1 MSEIPSLQSYSTDEL
16 EQAKTWPAVA
26 RCLHWLSLPAPE
38 AEHTKLKIARHGLWV
53 RCALAL
59 YFDRATDSDICAF
72 WSDAADLHILEA
84 ARLSRLTELGVAVFA
99 LGKLGAQELN
109 LSSDID
115 VIFVS
120 EERGSEQTK
129 AARDFI
135 RLLSQADEWGFC
147 HRVDADLRP
156 GGSSAPLLVSPTE
169 FENHYGYHGE
179 TWERLALVRLRPI
192 CGSDSIVNDV
202 SAFARSFSYRRH
214 LDYTVF
220 EELRLL
226 LTRIRNEY
234 PPRSKSVFN
243 LKLQAGGIRDI
254 ELLTHALQII
264 HGGRN
269 QSLRTRSTTE
279 SIHRLSAAGLL
290 NTFESQLLSQ
300 TYWRYRAL
308 ENRLQA
314 YDDQQTYVISDPAAV
329 AEVSSLATQVVRVS
343 EASFPKI
350 ETAPELSPEKL
361 VSMGFTQ
368 EVAIHALEELEK
380 SQALSKK
387 SERDE
392 KERRQ
397 FLGNFISSLQK
408 KSADRDLALQQ
419 LVDFTKSIRA
429 KASLF
434 SLLNREPIL
443 LNQIATL
450 FGVSPWAGQ
459 TLSSRPELLDAFLL
473 RQDSAP
479 VQSIEHDIAY
489 ENLSERRLLGELI
502 AVLHFLEDQNLDPY
516 SANLTSLADSI
527 TQDVMQLVTSEV
539 GGEALSLFALGKW
552 GGRELGVRSDL
563 DFVLVSQTT
572 PTDSQQKIARRFLN
586 RLTEAHRGGSIY
598 SVDMRLRPSG
608 KAGPVLISRESLQE
622 HLATKA
628 EAWERQSWLRARCL
642 PSMSLDLNPQTIVL
656 GRPWTEADETQIS
669 DIASQLFKP
678 ISTQPKEIDLKLS
691 HGGLAPIEFA
701 IQAALL
707 RNGPWPSASL
717 DTSTS
722 GMLHFLEGHR
732 EQWRLHGENLS
743 RCYQHLRKVEQA
755 LRIAGDRSGSRL
767 PIVGSEVHRVARMMG
782 VESETLIK
790 ELIATL
796 EESTAI
802 LSRLKEGS

>member
-1 MSEIPSLQSYSTDEL
+1 M
-16 EQAKTWPAVA
+16 
-26 RCLHWLSLPAPE
+26 
-38 AEHTKLKIARHGLWV
+38 ARHESWT

-59 YFDRATDSDICAF
+59 FFNRATDSDVCTF
-72 WSDAADLHILEA
+72 WSNAADRHILEA

-115 VIFVS
+115 IVFVS
-120 EERGSEQTK
+120 EDRGNEQLK
-129 AARDFI
+129 AAREFI
-135 RLLSQADEWGFC
+135 RLLSQVDEWGFC
-147 HRVDADLRP
+147 HRVDVDLRP
-156 GGSSAPLLVSPTE
+156 GGSGAPLLVSPTE

-179 TWERLALVRLRPI
+179 TWERLALVRLRAV
-192 CGSDSIVNDV
+192 CGSDSITGEVTT
-202 SAFARSFSYRRH
+202 FARTFSFRRH

-220 EELRLL
+220 EELQLL

-234 PPRSKSVFN
+234 PPRAKDAFN

-254 ELLTHALQII
+254 ELLTHALQVI

-279 SIHRLSAAGLL
+279 AINKLAAAGLL
-290 NTFESQLLSQ
+290 NTVESQLLNQ
-300 TYWRYRAL
+300 TYWRYRAI

-314 YDDQQTYVISDPAAV
+314 YGDQQTYLVTDPITV
-329 AEVSSLATQVVRVS
+329 AEVSALATQVVRVS

-361 VSMGFTQ
+361 VEMGFTH
-368 EVAIHALEELEK
+368 EVAIHALDELEK

-397 FLGNFISSLQK
+397 FLSNFISCLQK

-489 ENLSERRLLGELI
+489 ENLSERRLLGELL
-502 AVLHFLEDQNLDPY
+502 AVLHFLEDKNLDPY

-539 GGEALSLFALGKW
+539 GGEPLSLFALGKW

-563 DFVLVSQTT
+563 DFVLVSRTT
-572 PTDSQQKIARRFLN
+572 PTDSQHKIARRFLN

-608 KAGPVLISRESLQE
+608 KAGPILISRDALFE
-622 HLATKA
+622 HLTTKA

-642 PSMSLDLNPQTIVL
+642 PPLSLDLSPQTIVL
-656 GRPWTEADETQIS
+656 DRPWTTTDEAQVS
-669 DIASQLFKP
+669 DIANQLFKP
-678 ISTQPKEIDLKLS
+678 VSAQQKEIDLKLS

-707 RNGPWPSASL
+707 RNGPWPRASL

-732 EQWRLHGENLS
+732 EQWRMHGENLS

-767 PIVGSEVHRVARMMG
+767 PLVGSEVHRIARMMG
-782 VESETLIK
+782 VESETLVQ

>member
-1 MSEIPSLQSYSTDEL
+1 MIEIPQLQSYTEDEL
-16 EQAKTWPAVA
+16 EAAKAWPAIR
-26 RCLHWLSLPAPE
+26 RCLHWLSLPMPE
-38 AEHTKLKIARHGLWV
+38 TIQARLKVSRHDRWV
-53 RCALAL
+53 RSALAL
-59 YFDRATDSDICAF
+59 YFERAKDSDVCAF
-72 WSDAADLHILEA
+72 WSSTADLHIDEA
-84 ARLSRLTELGVAVFA
+84 AHLSRLTDLGVSIFA

-120 EERGSEQTK
+120 EERNSEQIK
-129 AARDFI
+129 ATREFI
-135 RLLSQADEWGFC
+135 RILSEVDEWGFC
-147 HRVDADLRP
+147 HRVDAELRP
-156 GGSSAPLLVSPTE
+156 GGNGAPLIVSPAE

-192 CGSDSIVNDV
+192 CGSESIQNDIMR
-202 SAFARSFSYRRH
+202 FAHSFSFRRH

-234 PPRSKSVFN
+234 PPRSKDTFN

-254 ELLTHALQII
+254 ELLTHALQVV

-269 QSLRTRSTTE
+269 HSLRTRSTTE
-279 SIHRLSAAGLL
+279 SIKSLASAGHLHSAEAQFLV
-290 NTFESQLLSQ
+290 E
-300 TYWRYRAL
+300 TYWKYRAI

-314 YDDQQTYVISDPAAV
+314 FSDQQTYLIV
-329 AEVSSLATQVVRVS
+329 
-343 EASFPKI
+343 EASTVTDVATLASKVVLLSETCFPKI
-350 ETAPELSPEKL
+350 ETAPELSADKL
-361 VSMGFTQ
+361 VEMGFTRD
-368 EVAIHALEELEK
+368 VAVGALSELEK
-380 SQALSKK
+380 SQALSRK

-397 FLGNFISSLQK
+397 FLGNFISSLQN
-408 KSADRDLALQQ
+408 SRSDRDLALKQ

-434 SLLNREPIL
+434 SLLNREPVL

-479 VQSIEHDIAY
+479 IDAIEHDIAY

-502 AVLHFLEDQNLDPY
+502 SVLHFLEDQELDPY
-516 SANLTSLADSI
+516 SKNLTALADSI
-527 TQDVMQLVTSEV
+527 TADVMKLVTSEV
-539 GGEALSLFALGKW
+539 GGEPLSLFALGKW
-552 GGRELGVRSDL
+552 GGGELGVRSDL
-563 DFVLVSQTT
+563 DFVLVSQDI
-572 PTDSQQKIARRFLN
+572 PSDSQYKIARRFLN

-608 KAGPVLISRESLQE
+608 KAGPILISREALSDYLT
-622 HLATKA
+622 TKA

-642 PSMSLDLNPQTIVL
+642 PPMSLDLNPQTIVL
-656 GRPWTEADETQIS
+656 NRTWTDTDEMQVS
-669 DIASQLFKP
+669 DIAKQLFSP
-678 ISTQPKEIDLKLS
+678 ANANQKEIDLKLS

-701 IQAALL
+701 VQIALL
-707 RNGPWPSASL
+707 KNGPWPRTSL

-722 GMLHFLEGHR
+722 GMLHFLEEHC
-732 EQWRLHGENLS
+732 EHWHTHGEKLN
-743 RCYQHLRKVEQA
+743 RCYKHLRKVEQA
-755 LRIAGDRSGSRL
+755 IRIAGDRSGSKL
-767 PIVGSEVHRVARMMG
+767 PLLGNEVHRVACMMG
-782 VESETLIK
+782 VESGTLIK